1 MVQWFCMQLLR
12 ITGVLVLS
20 LMLLHCGKEPAPAGQ
35 ATGTVTLRIG
45 EKDLETTV
53 TEGQTLLSVMESL
66 KQEGRLELEL
76 KGAGEMSM
84 VASLDGRQSEGPGE
98 TKRNWLFARNGKL
111 SAQGIG
117 QLQLMPGDEITW
129 CFIRWEDR
137 QNCR

>member
-1 MVQWFCMQLLR
+1 MQLLR
-12 ITGVLVLS
+12 ITGVLALS

-35 ATGTVTLRIG
+35 ATGQVTLRIG
-45 EKDLETTV
+45 EKSLETTV
-53 TEGQTLLSVMESL
+53 TEGQTLLSVMQAL
-66 KQEGRLELEL
+66 KSEGRLQVEF
-76 KGAGEMSM
+76 KGSGEMSM
-84 VASLDGRQSEGPGE
+84 LASLEGQKNEGMGD

-129 CFIRWEDR
+129 CFIRREDR